1 MNTSSKTN
9 SMLKIGITGGIG
21 SGKSTVCRVFSVL
34 GIPVFEADKV
44 AKNLMNTDQAIQ
56 EKLIGLFGAAV
67 YLPDQT
73 IDRKYLAG
81 IVFNNPSLL
90 SQLNAVVHPVVRQT
104 FFDWCENQKYPYI
117 IHEAAILFESGFY
130 KMMDKTITVVTSE
143 NERIQRVMKRDGLTL
158 ELVKERIRN
167 QWTDDERIKL
177 ADFVIGNNDNEL
189 IIPQILEIDKKI
201 RAYGKVW

>member
-1 MNTSSKTN
+1 
-9 SMLKIGITGGIG
+9 MLKIGITGGIG
-21 SGKSTVCRVFSVL
+21 SGKSTVCRVFSAL
-34 GIPVFEADKV
+34 GIPVFEADRI
-44 AKNLMNTDQAIQ
+44 AKELMNTSGEIH
-56 EKLIGLFGAAV
+56 EKLVNLFGASV

-81 IVFNNPSLL
+81 IVFNDPSLL
-90 SQLNAVVHPVVRQT
+90 AQLNAIVHPVVRQT
-104 FFDWCENQKYPYI
+104 FFDWCDKQKSPYI

-158 ELVKERIRN
+158 ELVKERIKN
-167 QWTDDERIKL
+167 QWTDEERIKL

-189 IIPQILEIDKKI
+189 IIPQIIEIDKKI

>member
-1 MNTSSKTN
+1 
-9 SMLKIGITGGIG
+9 MLKIGITGGIG
-21 SGKSTVCRVFSVL
+21 SGKSTVCRVFSAL
-34 GIPVFEADKV
+34 GIPVFEADRI
-44 AKNLMNTDQAIQ
+44 AKELMNTSREIH
-56 EKLIGLFGAAV
+56 EKLVNLFGASV

-90 SQLNAVVHPVVRQT
+90 AQLNAIVHPVVRQT
-104 FFDWCENQKYPYI
+104 FFDWCDKQKSPYI

-167 QWTDDERIKL
+167 QWTDEERIKL

-189 IIPQILEIDKKI
+189 IIPQIIEIDKKI

>member
-1 MNTSSKTN
+1 
-9 SMLKIGITGGIG
+9 MLKIGITGGIG
-21 SGKSTVCRVFSVL
+21 SGKSTVCRVFSAL
-34 GIPVFEADKV
+34 GIPVFEADRI
-44 AKNLMNTDQAIQ
+44 AKELMNTSVEIH
-56 EKLIGLFGAAV
+56 EKLVNLFGASV

-81 IVFNNPSLL
+81 IVFNDRSLL
-90 SQLNAVVHPVVRQT
+90 AQLNAIVHPVVRQT
-104 FFDWCENQKYPYI
+104 FFDWCDKQKSPYI

-189 IIPQILEIDKKI
+189 IIPQIIEIDKKI